1 MSLVHVAKSRCAAAM
16 WVVCLAISW
25 IGSSPAHGEIFA
37 PTLHSELQAVFDD
50 GTSAWSGQSG
60 DNVSL
65 IGIVINNPWDML
77 NYRGSAAQPQWQV
90 FIQSV
95 APNDFGGTAL
105 YMRKN
110 IPWNSSQNYDALGWY
125 EEMER
130 VNYPG
135 SATAPLQRGDLI
147 RVDARAPG
155 LFFAGKFNI
164 NEQHSKDAA
173 NNFDLTILERGLTPQ
188 ASLIDLTYLKDAS
201 DQFIF
206 DETRATGCEHYQGSL
221 VHLDNLSLVDDPSKW
236 VLDGTVM
243 VRQGDLTMPLRL
255 GLHPELLT
263 IAPTADSLFSITAIL
278 DQETPGGGPFTGGYR
293 LWLTNAGDFSV
304 VPEPSTLV
312 LALLGGALL
321 YPVVRRHR
329 SCPKS

>member
-1 MSLVHVAKSRCAAAM
+1 MSLVNVAKSRCGVAVGVACIAITWM
-16 WVVCLAISW
+16 WT
-25 IGSSPAHGEIFA
+25 SPAPGEIFT

-50 GTSAWSGQSG
+50 GTSAWGGQSG

-65 IGIVINNPWDML
+65 VGIVINNPWDML
-77 NYRGSAAQPQWQV
+77 NYRTSAAQPQWQM
-90 FIQSV
+90 FIQAV
-95 APNDFGGTAL
+95 APNDFGGTAV

-135 SATAPLQRGDLI
+135 AATAPLQRGDLV

-155 LFFAGKFNI
+155 LFFAGKFNL

-173 NNFDLTILERGLTPQ
+173 NNFDITILERGLTPQ

-206 DETRATGCEHYQGSL
+206 DETRAMGCEHYQGSL

-236 VLDGTVM
+236 VLDGTVT

-263 IAPTADSLFSITAIL
+263 LAPTAGSQFSITAIL

-304 VPEPSTLV
+304 VPEPSTLI
-312 LALLGGALL
+312 LAVLGGALL
-321 YPVVRRHR
+321 YPVVRQRR
-329 SCPKS
+329 SCPKT